1 MRKLFTP
8 VFVASLAI
16 SGAAIAQSSNSSPPA
31 QSGTAQSGQLANA
44 QRVKQDLEKAG
55 FSDVR
60 IVAELFVVQAKSK
73 DGDPIL
79 MTIGPRGFTL
89 FEVSRASNPSSTGS
103 TANSTGSSAGA
114 TSGSTQK

>member
-1 MRKLFTP
+1 MRKLFIP

-16 SGAAIAQSSNSSPPA
+16 SGAAIAQSNSSPPA
-31 QSGTAQSGQLANA
+31 QSGTPQSGQLANA

-60 IVAELFVVQAKSK
+60 IVAESFVVQAKSK

-89 FEVSRASNPSSTGS
+89 FEVSRGSNPSSTGS